1 MPTRKQRRRR
11 DKVRRHEYEYVYV
24 DGEGREVEV
33 AETAERNMT
42 RNDGAKGVA
51 GKATT
56 ASKTAGGKTAAGA
69 RDARPPRA
77 VKPPSWNRTLKRAP
91 IFLVLIVVVTGI
103 GKHAPP
109 IGTRLALAVLYA
121 ALLVPFMYFFD
132 SAMYRS
138 YRKRIGD
145 PLPPRTR
152 QRGSRS

>member
-11 DKVRRHEYEYVYV
+11 DKGRRHEYEYVYV

-33 AETAERNMT
+33 DAGEEPSSGSARNAAPGSST
-42 RNDGAKGVA
+42 RPSSKGGRA
-51 GKATT
+51 
-56 ASKTAGGKTAAGA
+56 KTAAGTRSTRTA
-69 RDARPPRA
+69 RA

-145 PLPPRTR
+145 PLPPRAR
-152 QRGSRS
+152 QRRSGG